1 MTTNAWTMRRMAL
14 VSGLIAAGAASA
26 WFSRGSR
33 RSPKN
38 AGRDLP
44 TASLSDTMAVVTQV
58 VGPVFA
64 KGVLIR
70 RRPVVAMAERT
81 SLELRA
87 VRVLQRLLHE
97 YGSGP
102 LMLRLPAPQ
111 AVILSPQHVHRVL
124 AETPEPF
131 ATETR
136 EKRAALSHFEPQNVL
151 ISRGGDRADRRRF
164 NEEVLELPCPV
175 HSLSDSFAA
184 VVQEEIAD
192 LLAASEA
199 KQDFGWKQ
207 FSRVWFRIV
216 RRVILGDGAR
226 DDRELTALLWRLRA
240 DANWAFLRPRR
251 HRLRKRFY
259 ARLRAHLAR
268 CEAGSLAA
276 LIARTPTTARTMPED
291 QVAHWLFASDPVGMT
306 TYRALAL
313 LAAHPDQLQRAQQD
327 IRSAAE
333 GSKYLPLLRATL
345 LEALRL
351 WPTTP
356 TILRQTTQN
365 TEWETGTMPAGTTIL
380 IFAPFFHRD
389 DQRLPYAHS
398 FAPDIW
404 LERPAA
410 GGWPIIPF
418 SAGPGVCPGSNLVL
432 LLGSL
437 VMAEVLRTRKLKLSE
452 PTRLNP
458 GNLPATF
465 DHYTMR
471 FSA

>member
-1 MTTNAWTMRRMAL
+1 
-14 VSGLIAAGAASA
+14 
-26 WFSRGSR
+26 
-33 RSPKN
+33 
-38 AGRDLP
+38 
-44 TASLSDTMAVVTQV
+44 
-58 VGPVFA
+58 
-64 KGVLIR
+64 
-70 RRPVVAMAERT
+70 
-81 SLELRA
+81 
-87 VRVLQRLLHE
+87 
-97 YGSGP
+97 
-102 LMLRLPAPQ
+102 
-111 AVILSPQHVHRVL
+111 
-124 AETPEPF
+124 
-131 ATETR
+131 
-136 EKRAALSHFEPQNVL
+136 
-151 ISRGGDRADRRRF
+151 
-164 NEEVLELPCPV
+164 
-175 HSLSDSFAA
+175 
-184 VVQEEIAD
+184 
-192 LLAASEA
+192 
-199 KQDFGWKQ
+199 
-207 FSRVWFRIV
+207 
-216 RRVILGDGAR
+216 
-226 DDRELTALLWRLRA
+226 
-240 DANWAFLRPRR
+240 
-251 HRLRKRFY
+251 
-259 ARLRAHLAR
+259 
-268 CEAGSLAA
+268 
-276 LIARTPTTARTMPED
+276 MPED